1 MQTLDAHP
9 VSSPHDAAR
18 PASAAKRTALWALSA
33 SLANRRAADA
43 LWGRDRLSVLA
54 YHRVL
59 PDGAVGT
66 FDPDL
71 VSATPRGFAAQM
83 DYVSRNFSVVSVWDV
98 AAHVTDGVPLPPRP
112 ALITFDDGY
121 ADNVEH
127 ALPVLREYGLPSVVF
142 LATDFIGST
151 HVPWW
156 DRLAD
161 MFARA
166 TPGTYELPLAGP
178 LTLDGVDANRA
189 ARTRMLAELKGVAT
203 DLIDP
208 TLTLVQ
214 DALGVGDAPPERP
227 LFMTWDQVDAARD
240 AGMDFQP
247 HTASHPILTRVDPER
262 VRAEVRD
269 SCARV
274 AEHTGRPCVAMAYPN
289 GSYDD
294 DVVEAL
300 REAGLVLGFTMELG
314 PARGDALA
322 GRAMVLPRVP
332 ISRRDD
338 MRRFRLH
345 LQGTTAAVFRA
356 AALRTRRPTKRS
368 KTLAT

>member
-1 MQTLDAHP
+1 MALQAL
-9 VSSPHDAAR
+9 AR
-18 PASAAKRTALWALSA
+18 T
-33 SLANRRAADA
+33 LANAPAADA

-66 FDPDL
+66 HDPDL
-71 VSATPRGFAAQM
+71 VSATPQDFAAQM
-83 DYVSRNFSVVSVWDV
+83 AYVARNFSVVSVWDL
-98 AAHVTDGVPLPPRP
+98 ADHITDGTPLPQRP

-121 ADNVEH
+121 VDNFEH
-127 ALPVLREYGLPSVVF
+127 ALPVLREHDLPSVVF
-142 LATDFIGST
+142 LATDFVDST

-161 MFARA
+161 IFARA
-166 TPGTYELPLAGP
+166 TPGTYELPMVGTV
-178 LTLDGVDANRA
+178 TLDGVDANRA
-189 ARTRMLAELKGVAT
+189 ARVRMLAELKAVGT

-208 TLTLVQ
+208 TL
-214 DALGVGDAPPERP
+214 ALAQEVLDVAPATPDRP
-227 LFMTWDQVDAARD
+227 LFMSWDQVTAAQRS
-240 AGMDFQP
+240 GMDFQP
-247 HTASHPILTRVDPER
+247 HTVSHPILTRVDPDR
-262 VRAEVRD
+262 ARAEVAG

-274 AEHTGRPCVAMAYPN
+274 TERTGRPCVAMAYPN

-294 DVVEAL
+294 SVVEAG
-300 REAGLVLGFTMELG
+300 RDAGLVMAFTMELG
-314 PARGDALA
+314 PVRGRAISE
-322 GRAMVLPRVP
+322 RAMVLPRVP

-338 MRRFRLH
+338 MCRFRLH
-345 LQGTTAAVFRA
+345 VQGTTAAVFRA